1 MNAGSTPRGILGC
14 HLEDKLT
21 QLFGG
26 RLPSQD
32 SVRFGYPPP
41 VEAKAGAVPAYNSVR
56 GNDNE
61 RIFPVRPERPKGDP
75 KESIELSE
83 AGSLATRLRV
93 VSCWRRAIFSRIRW
107 RREPKKRGINPKKR
121 RSRLSIVSR
130 YSKRLRQC
138 PSSWMRGR
146 PRRMTL
152 AVPFLLCV
160 GRKRECA
167 VAIT

>member
-75 KESIELSE
+75 KEPVELSE
-83 AGSLATRLRV
+83 ARSLA
-93 VSCWRRAIFSRIRW
+93 AA
-107 RREPKKRGINPKKR
+107 PKG
-121 RSRLSIVSR
+121 SDL
-130 YSKRLRQC
+130 
-138 PSSWMRGR
+138 
-146 PRRMTL
+146 L
-152 AVPFLLCV
+152 AKSDILQDQM
-160 GRKRECA
+160 A
-167 VAIT
+167 T